1 MFRDEERKEWREKT
15 LIVVAIFLVV
25 GGLVLMSL
33 SQCTTDLDRKIAFI
47 GSGAGIT
54 SIGIAFLGAW
64 MGRKSDNKMKAIAN
78 LEFDEKGAMMEEYEA
93 FFSNNFD
100 KGKFE
105 RFRWDLEAI
114 AHVAK
119 WAAKDKRDRV
129 SESVNRIAGT
139 VSSSVTKDSL
149 DRIKWLSSRIKG

>member
-1 MFRDEERKEWREKT
+1 MFRDEERKDWSEKI
-15 LIVVAIFLVV
+15 LIVVAVFLVV
-25 GGLVLMSL
+25 AGLVFTSL
-33 SQCTTDLDRKIAFI
+33 SSLTTDPDRKIAYI
-47 GSGAGIT
+47 GGGAGIT
-54 SIGIAFLGAW
+54 GLGVGFLAAW

-78 LEFDEKGAMMEEYEA
+78 LEFDEKAAMLEGYEA
-93 FFSNNFD
+93 FFSKNFD

-139 VSSSVTKDSL
+139 ISSSVTKDSL
-149 DRIKWLSSRIKG
+149 DRIKWLSSKIKG